1 MNTRMSRTTQ
11 ALAFAMMLGAA
22 AVSAPSF
29 ADDQGPRWW
38 EPMVKKMANKDG
50 MVTKRDFLS
59 MMEKKFDEM
68 DRNKRG
74 MLSTADVM
82 RIFSDKTGN

>member
-1 MNTRMSRTTQ
+1 MMAMNRTTQ

-22 AVSAPSF
+22 AFAAPSF
-29 ADDQGPRWW
+29 ADDQTARWW
-38 EPMVKKMANKDG
+38 EPMIKKMANKDG
-50 MVTKRDFLS
+50 MVTKRDFMT

-68 DRNKRG
+68 DRGKRG